1 MHRLAPISIFRGW
14 EGAKHFCGVQ
24 RLLPNAVLSAPP
36 RCGHAVHR
44 GTLPPPLG
52 LQLLPPLGR
61 PFLSCPSFRAG
72 ELSPP
77 PRAAAGL
84 TSASSNSQG
93 PRAVARCT
101 SRWTGTAPCLLA
113 RAEPTLQSVRGESGS
128 LNFSP
133 CKPSRILTVSR
144 SLLRTH
150 QQ

>member
-1 MHRLAPISIFRGW
+1 MGGSRTLLW
-14 EGAKHFCGVQ
+14 GAT
-24 RLLPNAVLSAPP
+24 SAPKCSP
-36 RCGHAVHR
+36 FSCPSLRSCSASGHPS
-44 GTLPPPLG
+44 PPPG
-52 LQLLPPLGR
+52 LQLLPPLGK

-72 ELSPP
+72 KSSPP
-77 PRAAAGL
+77 PRTAAGL
-84 TSASSNSQG
+84 TSASSNTQS

-101 SRWTGTAPCLLA
+101 TRWTGTAPCLLA

-133 CKPSRILTVSR
+133 CKPSRILTLSR